1 MKKFSVSLSNII
13 KEFSLEILVAGADHN
28 TIKIEVA
35 DLNRPGLQLSG
46 FFDYF
51 DSDRIQTENS
61 DNDGQ
66 TDLCM
71 RNPHQSRRKRSKK

>member
-28 TIKIEVA
+28 TINIEVA

-51 DSDRIQTENS
+51 DSDRIQIIGKSESSFLNLSLMTKSHN
-61 DNDGQ
+61 GL
-66 TDLCM
+66 TT
-71 RNPHQSRRKRSKK
+71 